1 MPMVYSM
8 SSLQTFILK
17 RKNSITLISGL
28 LIFIA
33 YVSPF
38 IFKNTFVFTWSLI
51 IASIIGVIPIA
62 IQAIQSLKVK
72 VISID
77 VLVSIAVI
85 AAFLIQ
91 EYQESAIVTFL
102 FLFGSYL
109 EAKTLNYTRKAI
121 KGLLDLAPLTALR
134 IKEDKSLEEVSI
146 DEIEIGNQCLVR
158 TGSSIPVD
166 GRILSGIGVI
176 NEASITGESIPL
188 SKQINDWVYAG
199 TILENGTI
207 TIEAQRVGEETTFAK
222 IIELVEEAQ
231 DSKTT
236 TQRFIDR
243 FSRVYTPFVLVLS
256 LLVWLL
262 TKNIETAIIILVLG
276 CPGALVIGVP
286 VSAVAGIGN
295 GAKHGVLF
303 KGSEVIQTL
312 SKVDTIVF
320 DKTGTLTQGRPQ
332 VVESIYF
339 IDENDEIQS
348 MIMSIERESNH
359 PLAQAL
365 VTHLDSA
372 PLISVTDTQVFQG
385 EGLQAKTSKGTLLI
399 GNQSLMNRFE
409 VNISTNQNQN
419 IQRLLTQGTSIVLV
433 AQEQELIALFGI
445 EDPIRPSAYEDLR
458 KLKSLGVKEL
468 ILLSGDHELSVN
480 HVAKQLDLTQSYANL
495 LPQDKA
501 LYIKQYQSEGKV
513 VAFVGDGIND
523 SPSIALADIG
533 IAMGSGT
540 DVAIETSD
548 VVLMK
553 SDFKHL
559 VHAIGLSKA
568 MMSNMR
574 QNIII
579 AIGVVFFLI
588 TNVFFSEWM
597 NMSIGMLVH
606 ELSILIVIINGM
618 RLLKYKKENTNE
630 KSSITT

>member
-1 MPMVYSM
+1 MPMVDLM
-8 SSLQTFILK
+8 NRLQTFILK
-17 RKNSITLISGL
+17 RKNSITLISGF

-38 IFKNTFVFTWSLI
+38 IFKNTLIFTWSLI

-480 HVAKQLDLTQSYANL
+480 HVAKQLDLTQSYAHL

-618 RLLKYKKENTNE
+618 RLLKYKMENTNE

>member
-1 MPMVYSM
+1 MVDLM
-8 SSLQTFILK
+8 NRLQTFILK
-17 RKNSITLISGL
+17 RKNSITLISGF

-38 IFKNTFVFTWSLI
+38 IFKNTLIFTWSLI

>member
-1 MPMVYSM
+1 MKLMVVKVSKFQFHI
-8 SSLQTFILK
+8 SK
-17 RKNSITLISGL
+17 KKNIITLFSGL
-28 LIFIA
+28 LIAMA
-33 YVSPF
+33 YVSLF
-38 IFKNTFVFTWSLI
+38 IFKNTTLFTWSLI

-72 VISID
+72 VVSID

-121 KGLLDLAPLTALR
+121 RSLLDLAPSTALR
-134 IKEDKSLEEVSI
+134 INDDQTLEEVNI
-146 DEIEIGNQCLVR
+146 DEIEIGNHCLVR

-166 GRILSGIGVI
+166 GQVLSGEGVV

-188 SKQINDWVYAG
+188 SKQFNDWVYAG

-207 TIEAQRVGEETTFAK
+207 TIEAQRVGDETTFGK

-243 FSRVYTPFVLVLS
+243 FSRVYTPFVLVLAI
-256 LLVWLL
+256 LVWLF
-262 TKNIETAIIILVLG
+262 TQDIETAIIILVLG

-295 GAKHGVLF
+295 GAKYGVLF
-303 KGSEVIQTL
+303 KGSEVIQSL
-312 SKVDTIVF
+312 SKVNTIVF
-320 DKTGTLTQGRPQ
+320 DKTGTLTLGHPQ
-332 VVESIYF
+332 VIESYYY
-339 IDENDEIQS
+339 IDEHHDLKS

-359 PLAQAL
+359 PLAQAI
-365 VTHLDSA
+365 VTYLDNS
-372 PLISVTDTQVFQG
+372 LLTSVLNTHVFQG
-385 EGLQAKTSKGTLLI
+385 EGLQATTSKGTLLI
-399 GNQSLMNRFE
+399 GNQSLMKRFE
-409 VNISTNQNQN
+409 VMISTHQNQH
-419 IQRLLTQGTSIVLV
+419 IEALLTQGASIVLV
-433 AQEQELIALFGI
+433 AKDQQLLALFGI
-445 EDPIRPSAYEDLR
+445 EDPVRQSAYEDLK
-458 KLKSLGVKEL
+458 KLKLLGVKEL
-468 ILLSGDHELSVN
+468 ILLSGDHELSVK
-480 HVAKQLDLTQSYANL
+480 HVAAQLELTQAHAHL

-501 LYIKQYQSEGKV
+501 MLIKQYQNEGKT

-568 MMSNMR
+568 MMNNMR

-579 AIGVVFFLI
+579 AIGVVVFLI
-588 TNVFFSEWM
+588 ANVFLSEWM

-606 ELSILIVIINGM
+606 ELSILIVIVNGM
-618 RLLKYKKENTNE
+618 RLLQYKKGE
-630 KSSITT
+630 KQ

>member
-1 MPMVYSM
+1 MVDLM
-8 SSLQTFILK
+8 NRLQTFILK
-17 RKNSITLISGL
+17 RKNSITLISGF

-38 IFKNTFVFTWSLI
+38 IFKNTLIFTWSLI

-618 RLLKYKKENTNE
+618 RLLKYKKENTHE

>member
-1 MPMVYSM
+1 MVDLM
-8 SSLQTFILK
+8 NRLQTFILK
-17 RKNSITLISGL
+17 RKNSITLISGF

-38 IFKNTFVFTWSLI
+38 IFKNTLIFTWSLI

-579 AIGVVFFLI
+579 AIGVVIFLI

>member
-1 MPMVYSM
+1 MVVKVSKFQFHI
-8 SSLQTFILK
+8 SK
-17 RKNSITLISGL
+17 KKNIITLFSGL
-28 LIFIA
+28 LIAMA
-33 YVSPF
+33 YVSLF
-38 IFKNTFVFTWSLI
+38 IFKNTTLFTWSLI

-72 VISID
+72 VVSID

-121 KGLLDLAPLTALR
+121 RSLLDLAPSTALR
-134 IKEDKSLEEVSI
+134 INDDQTLEEVNI
-146 DEIEIGNQCLVR
+146 DEIEIGNHCLVR

-166 GRILSGIGVI
+166 GQVLSGEGVV

-188 SKQINDWVYAG
+188 SKQFNDWVYAG

-207 TIEAQRVGEETTFAK
+207 TIEAQRVGDETTFGK

-243 FSRVYTPFVLVLS
+243 FSRVYTPFVLVLAI
-256 LLVWLL
+256 LVWLF
-262 TKNIETAIIILVLG
+262 TQDIETAIIILVLG

-295 GAKHGVLF
+295 GAKYGVLF
-303 KGSEVIQTL
+303 KGSEVIQSL
-312 SKVDTIVF
+312 SKVNTIVF
-320 DKTGTLTQGRPQ
+320 DKTGTLTLGHPQ
-332 VVESIYF
+332 VIESYYY
-339 IDENDEIQS
+339 IDEHHDLKS

-359 PLAQAL
+359 PLAQAI
-365 VTHLDSA
+365 VTYLDNS
-372 PLISVTDTQVFQG
+372 LLTSVLNTHVFQG
-385 EGLQAKTSKGTLLI
+385 EGLQATTSKGTLLI
-399 GNQSLMNRFE
+399 GNQSLMKRFE
-409 VNISTNQNQN
+409 VMISTHQNQH
-419 IQRLLTQGTSIVLV
+419 IEALLTQGASIVLV
-433 AQEQELIALFGI
+433 AKDQQLLALFGI
-445 EDPIRPSAYEDLR
+445 EDPVRQSAYEDLK
-458 KLKSLGVKEL
+458 KLKLLGVKEL
-468 ILLSGDHELSVN
+468 ILLSGDHELSVK
-480 HVAKQLDLTQSYANL
+480 HVAAQLELTQAHAHL

-501 LYIKQYQSEGKV
+501 MLIKQYQNEGKT

-568 MMSNMR
+568 MMNNMR

-579 AIGVVFFLI
+579 AIGVVVFLI
-588 TNVFFSEWM
+588 ANVFLSEWM

-606 ELSILIVIINGM
+606 ELSILIVIVNGM
-618 RLLKYKKENTNE
+618 RLLQYKKGE
-630 KSSITT
+630 KQ

>member
-1 MPMVYSM
+1 MLMVFKVIK
-8 SSLQTFILK
+8 LQTLIFK
-17 RKNSITLISGL
+17 RKNTITLISGL
-28 LIFIA
+28 LIITA
-33 YVSPF
+33 YVSLF
-38 IFKNTFVFTWSLI
+38 VFKNTDLFTWALI
-51 IASIIGVIPIA
+51 IASIIGVLPIAFQA
-62 IQAIQSLKVK
+62 IQALRVK

-85 AAFLIQ
+85 AAFMIQ

-102 FLFGSYL
+102 FLFGSFL

-121 KGLLDLAPLTALR
+121 KGLLALAPLTALR
-134 IKEDKSLEEVSI
+134 LNEDQTIEEVSI
-146 DEIEIGNQCLVR
+146 EEIEVGNHCLVR
-158 TGSSIPVD
+158 TGSNIPVD
-166 GRILSGIGVI
+166 GRIVSGAGVV

-188 SKQINDWVYAG
+188 SKQVNDWVYAG
-199 TILENGTI
+199 TTLDNGTI
-207 TIEAQRVGEETTFAK
+207 TIEVQRVGEDTTFGK

-256 LLVWLL
+256 LLVWVF
-262 TKNIETAIIILVLG
+262 TQDIETAIIILVLG

-312 SKVDTIVF
+312 SNVDTIVF

-332 VVESIYF
+332 VIEAMYYS
-339 IDENDEIQS
+339 DELLDIQS
-348 MIMSIERESNH
+348 MMLSIERESNH
-359 PLAQAL
+359 PLAQAIVAHL
-365 VTHLDSA
+365 YNASLTTVLETH
-372 PLISVTDTQVFQG
+372 VFQG
-385 EGLQAKTSKGTLLI
+385 EGLQATTAKGTLLI
-399 GNQSLMNRFE
+399 GNQSLMKRFE
-409 VNISTNQNQN
+409 VVIAPQQNQN
-419 IQRLLTQGTSIVLV
+419 IETHQSHGASIVLV
-433 AQEQELIALFGI
+433 AQDEQLLALFSI
-445 EDPIRPSAYEDLR
+445 EDPIRPSAYEDLK
-458 KLKSLGVKEL
+458 KLKALGVKEL
-468 ILLSGDHELSVN
+468 ILLSGDHELSVK
-480 HVAKQLDLTQSYANL
+480 HVATQLELTDAYAHL

-501 LYIKQYQSEGKV
+501 MIIKKYQSEGKT

-568 MMSNMR
+568 MMNNMR
-574 QNIII
+574 QNIMI
-579 AIGVVFFLI
+579 AIGVVIFLI

-606 ELSILIVIINGM
+606 ELSILIVILNGM
-618 RLLKYKKENTNE
+618 RLLQYKKGETQ
-630 KSSITT
+630 